1 MRLSTSL
8 LLLSFS
14 ALAYAA
20 SVEKLE
26 ETDEIAVTEEDDE
39 YAWRVKVGRTLEKV
53 GKWLQGK
60 YSAVTEEEEKEFAL
74 LNAELKEVAVGV
86 AEELA
91 QETESVDEYDD
102 EAAAYGWAKWRNKIT
117 GAAKKVAKAV
127 IINKVAGIVAGS
139 LG

>member
-1 MRLSTSL
+1 MRFSTPL
-8 LLLSFS
+8 LLLAFS

-20 SVEKLE
+20 SVEKVK
-26 ETDEIAVTEEDDE
+26 EIDKNSVTEEDDE
-39 YAWRVKVGRTLEKV
+39 YGWRVKVGRTLEKV
-53 GKWLQGK
+53 GRWLQGK

-74 LNAELKEVAVGV
+74 LNAELKELDAGV
-86 AEELA
+86 AEEVA
-91 QETESVDEYDD
+91 QETGSFDEYDD

-127 IINKVAGIVAGS
+127 IINKVAGIVAGG

>member
-1 MRLSTSL
+1 MFRLIIRGADPVDRRDWL
-8 LLLSFS
+8 FESF
-14 ALAYAA
+14 A
-20 SVEKLE
+20 
-26 ETDEIAVTEEDDE
+26 
-39 YAWRVKVGRTLEKV
+39 
-53 GKWLQGK
+53 GK

-74 LNAELKEVAVGV
+74 LNAELKELAVGV

-91 QETESVDEYDD
+91 QETGSFDEYDD

-127 IINKVAGIVAGS
+127 IINKVAGIVAGG